1 MNNIIFQMRDIPKFQ
16 KAYDKA
22 REDKKEDFIFKGKPF
37 VTDYAKYVLEYL
49 KLKFNNNGK

>member
-1 MNNIIFQMRDIPKFQ
+1 MRDIPKFQ